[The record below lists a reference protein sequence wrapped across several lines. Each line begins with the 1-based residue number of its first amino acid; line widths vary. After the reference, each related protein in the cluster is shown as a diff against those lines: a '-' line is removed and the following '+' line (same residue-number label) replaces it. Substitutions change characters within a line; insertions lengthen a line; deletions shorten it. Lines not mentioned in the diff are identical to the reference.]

1 MTQQSPNI
9 LHNPNSVADTDP
21 ILILGIGNLLMG
33 DEGVGVHFA
42 RRMAEREWPAHVSV
56 LDGGTAGFNLM
67 EALEQHP
74 IVFMIDAALEPERT
88 GEYRMIT
95 PKFSKDYPRSM
106 STHDIGLKDL
116 LDGLAILGR
125 LPKVHLFVV
134 SIPDIQPMRDT
145 LSPEV
150 EALLPKIEA
159 EVIAQIEAYS
169 NTE

>member
-1 MTQQSPNI
+1 
-9 LHNPNSVADTDP
+9 
-21 ILILGIGNLLMG
+21 
-33 DEGVGVHFA
+33 
-42 RRMAEREWPAHVSV
+42 
-56 LDGGTAGFNLM
+56 
-67 EALEQHP
+67 
-74 IVFMIDAALEPERT
+74 
-88 GEYRMIT
+88 MIT

-145 LSPEV
+145 LSPEI
-150 EALLPKIEA
+150 EALLPRIEA
-159 EVIAQIEAYS
+159 DVIAQIEAYS